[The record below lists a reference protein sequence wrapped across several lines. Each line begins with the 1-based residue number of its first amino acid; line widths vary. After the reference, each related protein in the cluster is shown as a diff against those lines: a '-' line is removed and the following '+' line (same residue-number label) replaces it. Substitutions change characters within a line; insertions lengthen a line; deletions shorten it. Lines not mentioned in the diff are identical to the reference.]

1 MFQGF
6 HGWPAAPHSNAQYM
20 PITSQS
26 YMSQSAGAVPNF
38 MQFSQHIPPLNNLT
52 AAAAST
58 QQMIGMG
65 TAGGV
70 AGSTGVSPQC
80 MTDTLGGKVKVCC

>member
-1 MFQGF
+1 
-6 HGWPAAPHSNAQYM
+6 
-20 PITSQS
+20 
-26 YMSQSAGAVPNF
+26 MSQSAGAVPNF

-52 AAAAST
+52 AAAST

-80 MTDTLGGKVKVCC
+80 MTDTLGGKVKVCY

>member
-1 MFQGF
+1 
-6 HGWPAAPHSNAQYM
+6 
-20 PITSQS
+20 
-26 YMSQSAGAVPNF
+26 MSQSAGAVPNF
-38 MQFSQHIPPLNNLT
+38 MQFSAQHIPPLNNLT

-65 TAGGV
+65 TAAGV

-80 MTDTLGGKVKVCC
+80 MTDTLGGKVKVCY

>member
-38 MQFSQHIPPLNNLT
+38 MQFSQHIPPLNNLS
-52 AAAAST
+52 AAAST
-58 QQMIGMG
+58 QHMIGMG

-80 MTDTLGGKVKVCC
+80 MTDTLGGKVKVCY

>member
-1 MFQGF
+1 
-6 HGWPAAPHSNAQYM
+6 
-20 PITSQS
+20 
-26 YMSQSAGAVPNF
+26 MSQSAGAVPNF
-38 MQFSQHIPPLNNLT
+38 MQFSQHIPPLNNLS

-65 TAGGV
+65 TAGGGV

-80 MTDTLGGKVKVCC
+80 MTDTLGGKVKVCY